1 MWNLWAFAC
10 IRRDTGVLCS
20 HRIGMFLRKG
30 NQNGRALK
38 ADKKSIIAGSLVFRV
53 SRAVNIV
60 YEAKPNLDMIG
71 MCVCA
76 ACSKL

>member
-1 MWNLWAFAC
+1 M
-10 IRRDTGVLCS
+10 
-20 HRIGMFLRKG
+20 RKG

-38 ADKKSIIAGSLVFRV
+38 ADKKTIIAGSLVFRV